1 MCFLQFDLL
10 IRRIL
15 QDAPGVALHAERLI
29 QFPLSKWQREKPESN
44 A

>member
-15 QDAPGVALHAERLI
+15 QDVPGVALHAELLN
-29 QFPLSKWQREKPESN
+29 QFPLSNWQREESESN

>member
-1 MCFLQFDLL
+1 MYFLQFDLL

-15 QDAPGVALHAERLI
+15 QDVPGVTLHAELLI
-29 QFPLSKWQREKPESN
+29 QFPLSKWQREESESN